1 MAPSNS
7 PTHRL
12 AQWPKG
18 ESETLRC
25 RSVVEDWLQSRL
37 PELVELFYFVQ
48 PPLGA
53 TASYRWFKTGHL
65 WFMWYWPCIIQQ
77 SKLLCHLTEQFAV
90 YEKKRFQVF
99 DVEKLP
105 RTAKPQSVDRNSK
118 RYRNLKA
125 SSDLWAFLSK
135 KNLHPQRN
143 VFKSATLKSY
153 HTQKSLILCT
163 I

>member
-18 ESETLRC
+18 ESETFRC
-25 RSVVEDWLQSRL
+25 RSNVEDRLQSRL

-53 TASYRWFKTGHL
+53 TASCRWFKTGHL

-77 SKLLCHLTEQFAV
+77 SKLLCHLTELFAV

-99 DVEKLP
+99 DVEKFCWWQEAVLWYIF
-105 RTAKPQSVDRNSK
+105 THFANST
-118 RYRNLKA
+118 LQ
-125 SSDLWAFLSK
+125 
-135 KNLHPQRN
+135 NLHFFTIFGRKYKINSLSLQR
-143 VFKSATLKSY
+143 FLKKKQSFFIQY
-153 HTQKSLILCT
+153 FV
-163 I
+163 